1 MVKVQ
6 VFTIVL
12 QKELPIYFAG
22 ETLVGA
28 VMIKITERLKV
39 NSLKCSIYGDSYV
52 RW

>member
-1 MVKVQ
+1 MGKVQ
-6 VFTIVL
+6 VFTIAL

-52 RW
+52 HW